1 MNNTLSNGFRLL
13 ELLSQDGGEYSV
25 KELSGLAGLPPS
37 HVCRLLK
44 TLVQAGYL
52 EQRAPSRKYQV
63 SLKLLELSQARLM
76 KLDLRLHGHCFVVE
90 LGPQLKA
97 PVFLSAPCQGRSI
110 VVDVTWPTGAG
121 GDPVLVVGQ
130 VHSIRHSACGKVCAA
145 FASNEERALLDEA
158 LSQETPPLSPEAW
171 EAELARIRV
180 TGLAVRREDGLV
192 AVAAPIFRAGGV
204 FCGAIG
210 TFFSEEVGLPRE
222 AEGGIRRTARAISFA
237 LGQPVSS

>member
-63 SLKLLELSQARLM
+63 SLKLLALAQARLM
-76 KLDLRLHGHCFVVE
+76 KLDLRRHGHRFVVE
-90 LGPQLKA
+90 LGQQLQT

-110 VVDVTWPTGAG
+110 VVDVTWPAGAG

-130 VHSIRHSACGKVCAA
+130 MHSIGHSACGKVCAA
-145 FASNEERALLDEA
+145 FASDEDRASLDAA
-158 LSQETPPLSPEAW
+158 LAQETPPLSSDVW
-171 EAELARIRV
+171 EAELARICE
-180 TGLAVRREDGLV
+180 TGLAVRREEGLV
-192 AVAAPIFRAGGV
+192 AVAAPIFRAGAV

-210 TFFSEEVGLPRE
+210 TFFSESVGLYPE
-222 AEGGIRRTARAISFA
+222 AEEGVLRTARAISFA

>member
-1 MNNTLSNGFRLL
+1 MA
-13 ELLSQDGGEYSV
+13 E
-25 KELSGLAGLPPS
+25 LPPS

-76 KLDLRLHGHCFVVE
+76 KLDLRRQGHCFVVE
-90 LGPQLKA
+90 LGQRLKA

-145 FASNEERALLDEA
+145 FATEEERALLDAALAQEA
-158 LSQETPPLSPEAW
+158 PPFSPEAW
-171 EAELARIRV
+171 DAEMARIRM
-180 TGLAVRREDGLV
+180 TGLAVRREEGLV
-192 AVAAPIFRAGGV
+192 AAAAPIFRAGGI

-210 TFFSEEVGLPRE
+210 TFFSEADGLTPE
-222 AEGGIRRTARAISFA
+222 AEEDIRRTARAISFA